1 MNQVELLSNVLHSI
15 QGDKHFTPT
24 MRARMNMSSK
34 KTRSEIPTNIEELN
48 KVKRKYSEMQKIKQG
63 IHDLNKEIGEIQDNY
78 QDAKWCAINM
88 EGQHPTRDN
97 EKIKAE
103 KRRDSLKTELNFK
116 KRLLEEKN
124 AELKKKRFEYK
135 TLKKEYKE
143 LYKKKYY
150 KEYGESKR
158 RKKTKKKAPKKKKKK
173 KLTKRYKR

>member
-88 EGQHPTRDN
+88 EGQHP
-97 EKIKAE
+97 
-103 KRRDSLKTELNFK
+103 
-116 KRLLEEKN
+116 
-124 AELKKKRFEYK
+124 
-135 TLKKEYKE
+135 
-143 LYKKKYY
+143 
-150 KEYGESKR
+150 
-158 RKKTKKKAPKKKKKK
+158 
-173 KLTKRYKR
+173 